1 MNAARPRK
9 GESTPLV
16 VVFLSMTGSGLG
28 MLIGMLVWVGQS
40 TVLHFV
46 PVLPLGIAGYGL
58 GKLIYRMRGYR
69 DILE

>member
-1 MNAARPRK
+1 
-9 GESTPLV
+9 
-16 VVFLSMTGSGLG
+16 MTGSGLG